1 MPIRDIKIKNSD
13 GSDAV
18 DDGGD
23 FITEIERF
31 ADHFIA
37 DTKEE
42 ADKLIKKFE
51 TDIKM
56 LAIKRHMLTGLD
68 KEDFRQEGLIGL
80 ARANRDFEESRSK
93 DFRIFALYKIKD
105 AMREFT
111 TTQASNIKTPQYIK
125 DAIHLI
131 ESLKKVIGKACDI
144 SYLSYHDVWELSENL
159 RVESKEIQ
167 EDINKVKTS
176 INNLALRSCCP
187 VPQLLERAEIMPR
200 LTVDAD
206 SYSTTGVSNVFEEED
221 NMVRYISNKE
231 SMKVLAEILDESEIT
246 LLWDRF
252 VYGKTVREL
261 APEMG
266 IKAETIVVRTN
277 HIMSKLRKHRDRIL
291 QNETNTITKE
301 TKQRQLG

>member
-1 MPIRDIKIKNSD
+1 
-13 GSDAV
+13 
-18 DDGGD
+18 
-23 FITEIERF
+23 
-31 ADHFIA
+31 
-37 DTKEE
+37 
-42 ADKLIKKFE
+42 
-51 TDIKM
+51 
-56 LAIKRHMLTGLD
+56 
-68 KEDFRQEGLIGL
+68 
-80 ARANRDFEESRSK
+80 
-93 DFRIFALYKIKD
+93 
-105 AMREFT
+105 
-111 TTQASNIKTPQYIK
+111 
-125 DAIHLI
+125 
-131 ESLKKVIGKACDI
+131 
-144 SYLSYHDVWELSENL
+144 
-159 RVESKEIQ
+159 
-167 EDINKVKTS
+167 
-176 INNLALRSCCP
+176 
-187 VPQLLERAEIMPR
+187 MPR